1 MMRKVLVVAVFLF
14 AIVNVFSQ
22 ELNAT
27 VSVNYQQVANG
38 NPQLFKNLET
48 QVKEFLNTTKWTTKE
63 YTDVEK
69 IDCNFFI
76 NVNTYGSNNFEA
88 TLQVQ
93 SSRPVYNSSLSSPIV
108 NINDKNFTFRFI
120 EFENLI
126 YDQNSFNSNLVSVL
140 AFYSNLLIGLDQD
153 SFSELGGTEYLQIAS
168 NIVNVAQTS
177 GYKGWSQSEGNNNNR
192 NFLIS
197 DMLSNTF
204 TPFRQALYEYH
215 RLGLDLMEQDIKKGK
230 EGVIKGINTLAEVQK
245 VRPNA
250 LLTRTFFDAKTDEI
264 VSIFS
269 GGPNVD
275 VAPLLV
281 TLNRISP
288 LNSQKWSQIK

>member
-1 MMRKVLVVAVFLF
+1 MMRKILVVVVSLF
-14 AIVNVFSQ
+14 SLVNVFSQ

-27 VSVNYQQVANG
+27 VAVNYQQVANG

-63 YTDVEK
+63 FKDVEK
-69 IDCNFFI
+69 IECNFFI
-76 NVNTYGSNNFEA
+76 NITTYGANNFEA

-93 SSRPVYNSSLSSPIV
+93 SSRPVYNSTLSSPIL
-108 NINDKNFTFRFI
+108 NINDKNFSFRFI

-140 AFYSNLLIGLDQD
+140 AFYSNLIIGLDQD
-153 SFSELGGTEYLQIAS
+153 SFTELGGTEYLQIAS

-177 GYKGWSQSEGNNNNR
+177 GYKGWNQSEGNNNNR

-197 DMLSNTF
+197 DMLSTTF
-204 TPFRQALYEYH
+204 APFRKSLYQYH
-215 RLGLDLMEQDIKKGK
+215 RQGLDIMESDVKKGK
-230 EGVIKGINTLAEVQK
+230 EGVATGITVLSEIQK
-245 VRPNA
+245 TRPNA
-250 LLTRTFFDAKTDEI
+250 LLTRTFFDAKADEI

-269 GGPNVD
+269 GGPKVD
-275 VAPLLV
+275 IVPLLE

-288 LNSQKWSQIK
+288 LNSQKWNKIR

>member
-1 MMRKVLVVAVFLF
+1 MRKVLVVIVFLF
-14 AIVNVFSQ
+14 SFVNVFSQ

-38 NPQLFKNLET
+38 NPQLFKNLES

-63 YTDVEK
+63 YKDVEK

-76 NVNTYGSNNFEA
+76 NVNSYGSNVFEA
-88 TLQVQ
+88 TLQIQ
-93 SSRPVYNSSLSSPIV
+93 SSRPIYNASLSSPIL
-108 NINDKNFTFRFI
+108 NINDKNFTFKFI

-140 AFYSNLLIGLDQD
+140 AFYSNLIVGLDLD
-153 SFSELGGTEYLQIAS
+153 SFSESGGTPYLEIAS

-197 DMLSNTF
+197 DILSNTF
-204 TPFRQALYEYH
+204 TPYRLSLYQYH
-215 RLGLDLMEQDIKKGK
+215 RLGLDIMESNVKKGK
-230 EGVIKGINTLAEVQK
+230 EGVIKAISTLAIIQK
-245 VRPNA
+245 TRPNA
-250 LLTRTFFDAKTDEI
+250 LLIRTFFDAKVDEI
-264 VSIFS
+264 VFIFS
-269 GGPNVD
+269 GGPSLNVST
-275 VAPLLV
+275 LV
-281 TLNRISP
+281 ETLNRISP
-288 LNSQKWSQIK
+288 LNSQKWSEIK

>member
-1 MMRKVLVVAVFLF
+1 MRKLILVVFFLF
-14 AIVNVFSQ
+14 SIANVFSQ
-22 ELNAT
+22 ELNAN
-27 VSVNYQQVANG
+27 VSVNFQQVANG

-63 YTDVEK
+63 FTDVEK
-69 IDCNFFI
+69 IECNFFI
-76 NVNTYGSNNFEA
+76 NISTYGSNNFEA

-93 SSRPVYNSSLSSPIV
+93 SSRPVYNSTLSTPIL
-108 NINDKNFTFRFI
+108 NINDKNFSFRFI

-126 YDQNSFNSNLVSVL
+126 YDQNTFNSNLVSVL
-140 AFYSNLLIGLDQD
+140 AFYANLIIGLDQD

-177 GYKGWSQSEGNNNNR
+177 GYKGWNQSEGNNNNR

-197 DMLSNTF
+197 DILSNTF
-204 TPFRQALYEYH
+204 TPFRQALYQYH
-215 RLGLDLMEQDIKKGK
+215 RLGMDVMADDVKKGK
-230 EGVIKGINTLAEVQK
+230 EGVIVGINALAEIQK
-245 VRPNA
+245 TRPNA

-269 GGPNVD
+269 GGPRVNIV
-275 VAPLLV
+275 PLLE

-288 LNSQKWSQIK
+288 LNSQQWSRIK

>member
-1 MMRKVLVVAVFLF
+1 MMRKVVLVVIFLF
-14 AIVNVFSQ
+14 SIVNVFSQ

-27 VSVNYQQVANG
+27 VSVNFQQVANG

-69 IDCNFFI
+69 IECNFFI
-76 NVNTYGSNNFEA
+76 NVNSFGANNFEA

-93 SSRPVYNSSLSSPIV
+93 SSRPVHNSTLSSPIL
-108 NINDKNFTFRFI
+108 NINDKNFSFRFI

-126 YDQNSFNSNLVSVL
+126 YDPNSFNSNLISVL
-140 AFYSNLLIGLDQD
+140 AFYANVIIGLDQD
-153 SFSELGGTEYLQIAS
+153 SFSELGGTEYLQVAS

-177 GYKGWSQSEGNNNNR
+177 GFKGWNQSEGNNNNR

-197 DMLSNTF
+197 DILSSTF
-204 TPFRQALYEYH
+204 TPFRQSLYQYH
-215 RLGLDLMEQDIKKGK
+215 RLGLDVMSEDVKKGK
-230 EGVIKGINTLAEVQK
+230 EGVAKGINYLAEVQK
-245 VRPNA
+245 TRPNA

-269 GGPNVD
+269 GGPRVE
-275 VAPLLV
+275 VTSLV
-281 TLNRISP
+281 ETLNRISP
-288 LNSQKWSQIK
+288 LNSQKWSKIK

>member
-1 MMRKVLVVAVFLF
+1 MRKIILVVFFLF
-14 AIVNVFSQ
+14 SIADVFSQ

-27 VSVNYQQVANG
+27 VSVNFQQVANG

-63 YTDVEK
+63 FIDVEK
-69 IDCNFFI
+69 IECNFFI
-76 NVNTYGSNNFEA
+76 NISTYGSNNFEA

-93 SSRPVYNSSLSSPIV
+93 SSRPVYNSTLSTPIL
-108 NINDKNFTFRFI
+108 NINDKNFSFRFI

-126 YDQNSFNSNLVSVL
+126 YDPNTFNSNLVSVL
-140 AFYSNLLIGLDQD
+140 AFYANLIIGLDQD

-177 GYKGWSQSEGNNNNR
+177 GFKGWNQSEGNNNNR

-197 DMLSNTF
+197 DILSSTF
-204 TPFRQALYEYH
+204 TPFRQALYQYH
-215 RLGLDLMEQDIKKGK
+215 RLGMDVMADDVKKGK
-230 EGVIKGINTLAEVQK
+230 EGVIVGINALAEIQK
-245 VRPNA
+245 TRPNA

-269 GGPNVD
+269 GGPRVNV
-275 VAPLLV
+275 VPLV
-281 TLNRISP
+281 ETLNRISP
-288 LNSQKWSQIK
+288 LNSQKWSKIK

>member
-1 MMRKVLVVAVFLF
+1 MRKVFVLVVFLF
-14 AIVNVFSQ
+14 SLVNVFSQ

-27 VSVNYQQVANG
+27 VSVNFQQVANG

-69 IDCNFFI
+69 IECNFFI
-76 NVNTYGSNNFEA
+76 NVNSYGSNNFEA

-93 SSRPVYNSSLSSPIV
+93 SSRPVFNSTLSSPII
-108 NINDKNFTFRFI
+108 NINDKNFSFRFI

-126 YDQNSFNSNLVSVL
+126 YDPNTFNSNLVSVL
-140 AFYSNLLIGLDQD
+140 AFYTNLIIGLDQD
-153 SFSELGGTEYLQIAS
+153 SFSELGGTEYLQVAS
-168 NIVNVAQTS
+168 NIVNVAQSS
-177 GYKGWSQSEGNNNNR
+177 GFKGWNQSEGNNNNR

-197 DMLSNTF
+197 DILSTTF
-204 TPFRQALYEYH
+204 IPFRQSLYQYH
-215 RLGLDLMEQDIKKGK
+215 RLGLDVMSQDVKKGK
-230 EGVIKGINTLAEVQK
+230 EAVVASIAILAEVQK
-245 VRPNA
+245 TRPNA

-269 GGPNVD
+269 GGPRID
-275 VAPLLV
+275 VVSLV
-281 TLNRISP
+281 ETLNRISP
-288 LNSQKWSQIK
+288 LNSQQWSKIK

>member
-1 MMRKVLVVAVFLF
+1 MRKTILVLYILF
-14 AIVNVFSQ
+14 SITNGLSQ

-63 YTDVEK
+63 FTDVEK
-69 IDCNFFI
+69 IECNFFI
-76 NVNTYGSNNFEA
+76 NISSYGSNNFEA

-93 SSRPVYNSSLSSPIV
+93 SSRPVYNSTLSTPV
-108 NINDKNFTFRFI
+108 LNINDKNFTFRFI

-126 YDQNSFNSNLVSVL
+126 YDQNSFSSNLVSVL
-140 AFYSNLLIGLDQD
+140 AFYSNLIIGLDQD
-153 SFSELGGTEYLQIAS
+153 SFSELGGTEYFQIAS

-177 GYKGWSQSEGNNNNR
+177 GFKGWNQSEGNNNNR

-197 DMLSNTF
+197 DILSNTF
-204 TPFRQALYEYH
+204 SPFRISLYQYH
-215 RLGLDLMEQDIKKGK
+215 RLGLDLMSEDVKKGK
-230 EGVIKGINTLAEVQK
+230 EGVIKGINVLAEIQK

-264 VSIFS
+264 VSIFT
-269 GGPNVD
+269 GGPKVD
-275 VAPLLV
+275 VLPLIE

-288 LNSQKWSQIK
+288 LNSQKWSNIK

>member
-1 MMRKVLVVAVFLF
+1 MRKIILVVFFLF
-14 AIVNVFSQ
+14 SIANVFSQ

-27 VSVNYQQVANG
+27 VSVNFQQVANG

-63 YTDVEK
+63 FTDVEK
-69 IDCNFFI
+69 IECNFFI
-76 NVNTYGSNNFEA
+76 NISTYGSNNFEA

-93 SSRPVYNSSLSSPIV
+93 SSRPVYNSTLSTPIL
-108 NINDKNFTFRFI
+108 NINDKNFSFRFI

-126 YDQNSFNSNLVSVL
+126 YDPNTFNSNLVSVL
-140 AFYSNLLIGLDQD
+140 AFYSNLIIGLDQD

-177 GYKGWSQSEGNNNNR
+177 GFKGWNQSEGNNNNR

-197 DMLSNTF
+197 DILSSTF
-204 TPFRQALYEYH
+204 TPFRQALYQYH
-215 RLGLDLMEQDIKKGK
+215 RLGMDVMADDVKKGK
-230 EGVIKGINTLAEVQK
+230 EGVIVGINALAEIQK
-245 VRPNA
+245 TRPNA

-269 GGPNVD
+269 GGPRVNV
-275 VAPLLV
+275 VPLV
-281 TLNRISP
+281 ETLNRISP
-288 LNSQKWSQIK
+288 LNSQKWSKIK

>member
-1 MMRKVLVVAVFLF
+1 MMRKVFVLVVFLF
-14 AIVNVFSQ
+14 SLVNVFSQ

-27 VSVNYQQVANG
+27 VSVNFQQVANG

-69 IDCNFFI
+69 IECNFFI
-76 NVNTYGSNNFEA
+76 NVNSFGSNNFEA

-93 SSRPVYNSSLSSPIV
+93 SSRPVHNSTLSTPIL
-108 NINDKNFTFRFI
+108 NINDKNFSFRFI
-120 EFENLI
+120 EFETMV
-126 YDQNSFNSNLVSVL
+126 YDQNTFNSNLVSVL
-140 AFYSNLLIGLDQD
+140 AFYTNLIIGIDQD

-177 GYKGWSQSEGNNNNR
+177 GYGGWSQSEGNNNNR

-197 DMLSNTF
+197 DILSNTF
-204 TPFRQALYEYH
+204 TPFRQSLYQYH
-215 RLGLDLMEQDIKKGK
+215 RMGMDLMSDDVKKGK
-230 EGVIKGINTLAEVQK
+230 EGVVKGINTLAEVQK

-269 GGPNVD
+269 GGPRVE
-275 VAPLLV
+275 VASLV
-281 TLNRISP
+281 ETLNRISP
-288 LNSQKWSQIK
+288 LNSQKWSKIK

>member
-1 MMRKVLVVAVFLF
+1 MRKIILVVFFLF
-14 AIVNVFSQ
+14 SIANVFSQ

-27 VSVNYQQVANG
+27 VSVNFQQVANG

-63 YTDVEK
+63 FTDVEK
-69 IDCNFFI
+69 IECNFFI
-76 NVNTYGSNNFEA
+76 NVTSYGSNNFEA

-93 SSRPVYNSSLSSPIV
+93 SSRPVYNSTLSTPIL
-108 NINDKNFTFRFI
+108 NINDKNFSFRFI

-126 YDQNSFNSNLVSVL
+126 YDPNTFNSNLVSVL
-140 AFYSNLLIGLDQD
+140 AFYANLIIGLDQD

-177 GYKGWSQSEGNNNNR
+177 GFKGWNQSEGNNNNR

-197 DMLSNTF
+197 DILSSTF
-204 TPFRQALYEYH
+204 TPYRQALYQYH
-215 RLGLDLMEQDIKKGK
+215 RLGMDVMADDVKKGK
-230 EGVIKGINTLAEVQK
+230 EGVIVGINALAEIQK
-245 VRPNA
+245 TRPNA

-269 GGPNVD
+269 GGPRVNV
-275 VAPLLV
+275 VPLIE

-288 LNSQKWSQIK
+288 LNSQKWSKIK